1 VVCRFVKPD
10 FSKRLTIMTTENDLT
25 QNSAA
30 YQRMA
35 QAIDYL
41 QQHLFEQ
48 PSLDEAAS
56 AVNLSSF
63 HFQRLFTE
71 WAGVSPKKFL
81 QYLSIDYAKQLLKI
95 EQATLQETAYSI
107 GLSGTSRL
115 HDLFVTIEG
124 MTPGEFKNGGA
135 QLTIN
140 YAFAD
145 SPFGQLIVAST
156 SKGVCHLAFD
166 DDEQQALLNLKYQF
180 PNATYQQMG
189 DRFQQN
195 ALCIFQK
202 DWQQL
207 TKIKLHLNGT
217 PFQLKVWES
226 LLAIPEGR
234 LTTYG
239 ALASKIENPNACRAV
254 GSAIGRNPVAFL
266 IPCHRVIQASGQ
278 LGGYRWGTTR
288 KSALIGWEAARVNAT

>member
-1 VVCRFVKPD
+1 
-10 FSKRLTIMTTENDLT
+10 MTTENDLT

-30 YQRMA
+30 YRRVA

-41 QQHLFEQ
+41 QQHFTEQ
-48 PSLDEAAS
+48 PSLDDVAC

-63 HFQRLFTE
+63 HFQRVFTE

-81 QYLSIDYAKQLLKI
+81 QYLSIDYAKQLLKR
-95 EQATLQETAYSI
+95 EQVTLLDTAHSI

-156 SKGVCHLAFD
+156 SKGVCHLSFA
-166 DDEQQALLNLKYQF
+166 DDEQQALLNLKCQF
-180 PNATYQQMG
+180 PNAIYKQTNDQ
-189 DRFQQN
+189 FQQN

-226 LLAIPEGR
+226 LLTIPEGQ

-239 ALASKIENPNACRAV
+239 VLASKIENPNACRAV
-254 GSAIGRNPVAFL
+254 GSAISRNPVAFL
-266 IPCHRVIQASGQ
+266 IPCHRVIQASGKI
-278 LGGYRWGTTR
+278 GGYRWGTTR
-288 KSALIGWEAARVNAT
+288 KSALIGWEAARANDMKKGDQ